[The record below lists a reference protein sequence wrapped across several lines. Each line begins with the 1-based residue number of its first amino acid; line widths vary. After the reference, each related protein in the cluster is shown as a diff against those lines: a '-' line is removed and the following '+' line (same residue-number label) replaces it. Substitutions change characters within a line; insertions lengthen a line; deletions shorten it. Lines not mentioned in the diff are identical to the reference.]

1 MLDIAHSVQHG
12 LVWLHARPRVRADD
26 LAPKEAV
33 VARLIVQGNTY
44 KEIAQA
50 LHRAPATVRSQ
61 IRSSIKSWRLR
72 TRRKSSMR
80 CGWHPDVPTPLESL
94 SHVAAKRA
102 DRVVRGRKDW
112 WDQAST
118 PDRRLA

>member
-26 LAPKEAV
+26 LASKEAV

-61 IRSSIKSWRLR
+61 IRVIHQKLA
-72 TRRKSSMR
+72 
-80 CGWHPDVPTPLESL
+80 TPN
-94 SHVAAKRA
+94 AAQVIDA
-102 DRVVRGRKDW
+102 L
-112 WDQAST
+112 
-118 PDRRLA
+118 RLAP